1 MDADEVK
8 LLSFQQSKPSVGVGP
23 QGYNISGEK
32 LALFLR
38 QKCLSLEHLS
48 LWGLRGL

>member
-8 LLSFQQSKPSVGVGP
+8 RLSFQQSKASVGVGP

-38 QKCLSLEHLS
+38 QKCLSLQHPS